1 MSTLL
6 KKERF
11 AQLSQSFHGYNILKM
26 YGILNDLNLKRENRY
41 ILCNFIDQNSS
52 KFETEGDIYEKNNDY
67 SLNHLFIFA
76 VNKAKKH
83 DLIQTLYEEYTNG
96 INAITQKRDIKSF

>member
-6 KKERF
+6 KNEGFLQR
-11 AQLSQSFHGYNILKM
+11 SRSFHGYNILKM
-26 YGILNDLNLKRENRY
+26 YGILNEMNLKRENRL

-52 KFETEGDIYEKNNDY
+52 KFETEGDIYEKNNKY

-76 VNKAKKH
+76 VNNAKKH
-83 DLIQTLYEEYTNG
+83 DLIQTLHEEYTNS
-96 INAITQKRDIKSF
+96 INAINQKIDIKTI

>member
-1 MSTLL
+1 MSTIL

-11 AQLSQSFHGYNILKM
+11 LQQSPSFRSYNILKM
-26 YGILNDLNLKRENRY
+26 YGILNEMNLIRENRY

-52 KFETEGDIYEKNNDY
+52 KFGTRGDIYEKNNEY

-76 VNKAKKH
+76 INKAKEH
-83 DLIQTLYEEYTNG
+83 DLMHTLYEEYTNS
-96 INAITQKRDIKSF
+96 INAINQKKDIKSF